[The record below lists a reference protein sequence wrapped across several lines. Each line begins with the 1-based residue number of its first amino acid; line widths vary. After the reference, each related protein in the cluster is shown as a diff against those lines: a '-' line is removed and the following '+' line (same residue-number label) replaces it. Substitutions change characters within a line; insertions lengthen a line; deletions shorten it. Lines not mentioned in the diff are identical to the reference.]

1 MSNKLDEIKNKITGA
16 KPGTDELYSQFL
28 PDNPN
33 PNVNTS
39 DNASTENNDEN
50 GANLNF
56 GVIPIVKPKKSIRE
70 THKSK
75 AFYIRRDIAKLIE
88 KDIANGQRGDMT
100 KIVNALFEEYYKKQG
115 KLK

>member
-1 MSNKLDEIKNKITGA
+1 MSNKLDELKNKITA
-16 KPGTDELYSQFL
+16 QKPGADELYSQFL
-28 PDNPN
+28 PENTS
-33 PNVNTS
+33 VNTS
-39 DNASTENNDEN
+39 DNANIDLTT
-50 GANLNF
+50 
-56 GVIPIVKPKKSIRE
+56 IPVVKPKKSIRE

-88 KDIANGQRGDMT
+88 KDIAAGQRGDMT

>member
-1 MSNKLDEIKNKITGA
+1 MSNKLDELKNKINGQ

-28 PDNPN
+28 PDNTN
-33 PNVNTS
+33 ANTS
-39 DNASTENNDEN
+39 NNTSTEDNEEN
-50 GANLNF
+50 GASLNF

-88 KDIANGQRGDMT
+88 KDIAAGQRGDMT